1 MISYCKLKILPKNKS
16 EVPNIG
22 NFDRWYFLM
31 ISYCKLKVL
40 VREYFLMI
48 SFENTRI
55 KENPFFG
62 LLPNP
67 PQNNGWVD
75 FPWHYMTGSPLLWIF
90 LDEPGGLTLPPLHAV
105 WLRCCEMMSSRIW
118 GSRCTDFWTVCFVCL
133 SEKTLCPDP
142 PAPPRPTAITDVI
155 IYRSILKNN
164 HRYFRRNPFIFLPW
178 KNSKSGMF

>member
-1 MISYCKLKILPKNKS
+1 MVEWIFLDRCVLMIIFVFSRQYLQKNRMAKIGNFIREYFLMISYCKLKILPKKS

-90 LDEPGGLTLPPLHAV
+90 LDEPGGLTLPPLRWTPLWFDPENSLARSPVLAV
-105 WLRCCEMMSSRIW
+105 LLITKRHQKA
-118 GSRCTDFWTVCFVCL
+118 
-133 SEKTLCPDP
+133 KTPD
-142 PAPPRPTAITDVI
+142 
-155 IYRSILKNN
+155 
-164 HRYFRRNPFIFLPW
+164 
-178 KNSKSGMF
+178 

>member
-1 MISYCKLKILPKNKS
+1 MVEWIFLDRCVLMIIFVFSRQYLQKSDGKNRKFHQEIFLMISYCKLKILSKKS

-55 KENPFFG
+55 IKENPFFG
-62 LLPNP
+62 VLPNP

-90 LDEPGGLTLPPLHAV
+90 LDEPGGLTLPPL
-105 WLRCCEMMSSRIW
+105 R
-118 GSRCTDFWTVCFVCL
+118 T
-133 SEKTLCPDP
+133 
-142 PAPPRPTAITDVI
+142 AP
-155 IYRSILKNN
+155 
-164 HRYFRRNPFIFLPW
+164 
-178 KNSKSGMF
+178 